1 MALTPEQEQ
10 ALEMQQLTTAIQR
23 ESQAAIDSARY
34 AHELAMEQRRARLEA
49 VRLAK
54 ETLIESA
61 RSKPVDERDISASD
75 IVSFATALE
84 THINGQ

>member
-1 MALTPEQEQ
+1 MALTPEQQ
-10 ALEMQQLTTAIQR
+10 IQLEF
-23 ESQAAIDSARY
+23 SQAMYAAVQEPSDSARY

-61 RSKPVDERDISASD
+61 RSKPVDERNVSAADIIA
-75 IVSFATALE
+75 FANALE
-84 THINGQ
+84 AHISGQ